1 MSILLREKRKAALR
15 RGDIFGESVQFDT
28 PLEPKSIVKSAESTG
43 VIRQALLN
51 NFLFYTIGHND
62 IDSIVDFMAEKSAL
76 AGDVIIS
83 EGDTGDFFYVVETGL
98 FSISVHGNVVNTVQ
112 RGATFGELALVYNCP
127 RTASVTCSQSGRL
140 WALDRA
146 TFRRLVAR
154 IQSEQ
159 IGECK
164 NALRKV
170 TLLHALTEHQLSQL
184 AEAAQFVKFSK
195 GDRIIKKGERGNVL
209 YIIKSGAVVCT
220 DVGDS
225 HRMESI
231 RLSENDYFGERAL
244 MTHEPR
250 AANVTAETDVTLIAL
265 DRQAFDDLLGSLREV
280 IDHNM
285 SMRVLQSIPMLKV
298 LSSNEKEKLFLAL
311 EPVSFADGAFV
322 IKEGD
327 HGTTFYIIKSGS
339 AVVAKSVANTDEN
352 GNSTTEK
359 RQVAT
364 LSTGNFFGEM
374 SLLHG
379 EPRQADV
386 VANGSLECL
395 SLDQGKFVE
404 LLGPIQEILNR
415 EADERMAALKMQEQR
430 QIKLEEL
437 DVLRTLGSGTFGRVK
452 LVKHKPTGTAYAL
465 KVLNKASVVAYKQ
478 QRNVVNEKCVM
489 AQCSH
494 PFLLKLFTTYK
505 DQARL
510 YLLIE
515 FVQGGELFTYLHST
529 PSSPGRLPNDHA
541 RFYASHVLMALEYL
555 HERCIVYRD
564 LKPENLLIDPQ
575 GYLKVVDFGFAK
587 VVDDRTYTL
596 CGTTEYLAPELV
608 LGKGH
613 NRGVDYWALGIL
625 IYEMVVGHSPFAGSS
640 QVDQMQIC
648 RNIVKEKVE
657 FPGWVSSSCR
667 DFILKLLERDL
678 TKRLG
683 LTHGGA
689 RAIRSHAWFAK
700 LDWDAMLQKKVT
712 APYRP
717 KLADPLDASK
727 FEVITDSDDEAPAYR
742 AEGNEWDKDF

>member
-1 MSILLREKRKAALR
+1 MSVLLREKRNAASR

-28 PLEPKSIVKSAESTG
+28 PLELKSVAKSSESTNI
-43 VIRQALLN
+43 IRQALLN
-51 NFLFYTIGHND
+51 NFLFYTIGHSD
-62 IDSIVDFMAEKSAL
+62 IDSIVDFMTEKSTV
-76 AGDVIIS
+76 AGDVVIS
-83 EGDTGDFFYVVETGL
+83 EGNHGDFFYVVETGL
-98 FSISVHGNVVNTVQ
+98 FSVSVRGNVVNSVQ

-127 RTASVTCSQSGRL
+127 RTASVTCSQPGRL
-140 WALDRA
+140 WALDRV

-164 NALRKV
+164 SALRNV
-170 TLLHALTEHQLSQL
+170 SILHALTDTQLNQL
-184 AEAAQFVKFSK
+184 AEAAQFVKFTK

-209 YIIKSGAVVCT
+209 YIIKSGAVICT

-225 HRMESI
+225 HRMESV
-231 RLSENDYFGERAL
+231 RLTENDYFGE
-244 MTHEPR
+244 
-250 AANVTAETDVTLIAL
+250 
-265 DRQAFDDLLGSLREV
+265 Q
-280 IDHNM
+280 
-285 SMRVLQSIPMLKV
+285 
-298 LSSNEKEKLFLAL
+298 KEKLFLAL
-311 EPVSFADGAFV
+311 EPITFTDGEFV

-327 HGTTFYIIKSGS
+327 NGTAFYIIKSGS
-339 AVVAKSVANTDEN
+339 ALVVKSVSNTDDN
-352 GNSTTEK
+352 GEVTTEK

-386 VANGSLECL
+386 IANGHLECL

-415 EADERMAALKMQEQR
+415 EAEERRNALKMQEQK
-430 QIKLEEL
+430 QIKLDDLE
-437 DVLRTLGSGTFGRVK
+437 VLRTLGSGTFGRVK
-452 LVKHKPTGTAYAL
+452 LVRHKTTGVAYAL

-478 QRNVVNEKCVM
+478 QRNVVNEKSVM
-489 AQCSH
+489 TQCNH
-494 PFLLKLFTTYK
+494 PFLLKLYTTYK
-505 DQARL
+505 DAARL

-529 PSSPGRLPNDHA
+529 PSSPGRIPNDHA

-564 LKPENLLIDPQ
+564 LKPENLLIDPL

-657 FPGWVSSSCR
+657 FPSYVSSSCR
-667 DFILKLLERDL
+667 DIISKLLERDP

-683 LTHGGA
+683 MTHGGA

-700 LDWDAMLQKKVT
+700 LDWDAMLQKKVN
-712 APYRP
+712 APYKP
-717 KLADPLDASK
+717 KLADAADASR
-727 FEVITDSDDEAPAYR
+727 FEKIKESEEEAPVYKSD
-742 AEGNEWDKDF
+742 GHEWDKDF

>member
-1 MSILLREKRKAALR
+1 MSDDAVERKMSILLREKRKDAMR

-28 PLEPKSIVKSAESTG
+28 PLELKSVAKSAESTG
-43 VIRQALLN
+43 IIRQALLN
-51 NFLFYTIGHND
+51 NFLFYTIGHSD
-62 IDSIVDFMAEKSAL
+62 IDSIVDFMAEKTAC
-76 AGDVIIS
+76 AGEVVIK
-83 EGDTGDFFYVVETGL
+83 EGDTGDFFYIVETGL

-140 WALDRA
+140 WTLDRV

-170 TLLHALTEHQLSQL
+170 SLLHALTETQLSQL
-184 AEAAQFVKFSK
+184 AEASQFVKFAK

-209 YIIKSGAVVCT
+209 YIIKSGAVICT

-225 HRMESI
+225 HRMESV
-231 RLSENDYFGERAL
+231 RLTENDYFGERAL

-265 DRQAFDDLLGSLREV
+265 DRQAFDDQLGSLREV

-298 LSSNEKEKLFLAL
+298 LSPSEKEKLFLAL
-311 EPVSFADGAFV
+311 EPVSFADGEYV

-327 HGTTFYIIKSGS
+327 HGTAFYIIKSGS
-339 AVVAKSVANTDEN
+339 AVVSKSITSNDEN
-352 GNSTTEK
+352 GESATEK

-386 VANGSLECL
+386 IANGNLECL

-415 EADERMAALKMQEQR
+415 EAEERMAALKMQEQR
-430 QIKLEEL
+430 QIKLDDLE
-437 DVLRTLGSGTFGRVK
+437 VLRTLGAGTFGRVK
-452 LVKHKPTGTAYAL
+452 L
-465 KVLNKASVVAYKQ
+465 
-478 QRNVVNEKCVM
+478 
-489 AQCSH
+489 
-494 PFLLKLFTTYK
+494 
-505 DQARL
+505 
-510 YLLIE
+510 
-515 FVQGGELFTYLHST
+515 
-529 PSSPGRLPNDHA
+529 
-541 RFYASHVLMALEYL
+541 
-555 HERCIVYRD
+555 
-564 LKPENLLIDPQ
+564 
-575 GYLKVVDFGFAK
+575 
-587 VVDDRTYTL
+587 
-596 CGTTEYLAPELV
+596 
-608 LGKGH
+608 
-613 NRGVDYWALGIL
+613 
-625 IYEMVVGHSPFAGSS
+625 MVVGHSPFAGSN

-667 DFILKLLERDL
+667 DIILKLLERDL

-689 RAIRSHAWFAK
+689 RAIRSHAWFTK
-700 LDWDAMLQKKVT
+700 LDWDAMRLKKVN

-727 FEVITDSDDEAPAYR
+727 FEAINDHDEEVPAYKP
-742 AEGNEWDKDF
+742 EGYEWDKDF